1 MLWRPPTRRQR
12 VLRWLFSARPLLL
25 AAEFFT
31 VLTLF
36 VMGLAVLVISS

>member
-31 VLTLF
+31 VLCLF
-36 VMGLAVLVISS
+36 AMALVALVIAS

>member
-31 VLTLF
+31 VLAMLG
-36 VMGLAVLVISS
+36 MALLALAVAS

>member
-25 AAEFFT
+25 VAEFFT

-36 VMGLAVLVISS
+36 AAGLAVLVIAS